1 MTTQAVFFD
10 AMGTL
15 VELEP
20 PWPRLA
26 DALGLGEE
34 QVRPALRKEMAYY
47 RDHAHEAIDAAS
59 LQELRARCAALVERE
74 LGVAVSA
81 DVLMGSI
88 RFRAYD
94 DALPALT
101 RLRELGLRLVCVS
114 NWDYALPM
122 VLAEVGLAEALDF
135 TVTSAAVGAR
145 KPDPAI
151 FRAALDQAR
160 CDPDQALHVGDSPA
174 EDIAGAR
181 AAGIRALLI
190 DRDGGGDVASL
201 AEIETCLSTCLSK

>member
-1 MTTQAVFFD
+1 MKTQAVFLD
-10 AMGTL
+10 ALGTL

-26 DALGLGEE
+26 EALGLSSE
-34 QVRPALRKEMAYY
+34 QVRPALLKEMSYY
-47 RDHAHEAIDAAS
+47 RDHAHEAINAVT
-59 LQELRARCAALVERE
+59 LRELRAECAALVERE
-74 LGVAVSA
+74 LGVEVSSDA
-81 DVLMGSI
+81 LMGSI
-88 RFRAYD
+88 RFRAYP

-101 RLRELGLRLVCVS
+101 RLRELGLRLICVS

-122 VLAEVGLAEALDF
+122 VLADVGLVDAVDF
-135 TVTSAAVGAR
+135 AVTSAAFGAR

-151 FRAALDQAR
+151 FRAALEVAG
-160 CDPDQALHVGDSPA
+160 CEPGEALHVGDSPA
-174 EDIAGAR
+174 EDVEGAR

-201 AEIETCLSTCLSK
+201 AEIEAYLFL

>member
-1 MTTQAVFFD
+1 MKTQAVFLD
-10 AMGTL
+10 ALGTL

-26 DALGLGEE
+26 AALGLRSE
-34 QVRPALRKEMAYY
+34 QVRRALLKEMAYY
-47 RDHAHEAIDAAS
+47 RDHAHEATDAVTLA
-59 LQELRARCAALVERE
+59 ELRGECAALVERE
-74 LGVAVSA
+74 LGVAVSP
-81 DVLMGSI
+81 DTLMGSI
-88 RFRAYD
+88 RFQAYD
-94 DALPALT
+94 DALPALE

-122 VLAEVGLAEALDF
+122 VLAEVGLAGSLDF
-135 TVTSAAVGAR
+135 AVTSAAFGAR

-151 FRAALDQAR
+151 FRGALEVAR
-160 CDPDQALHVGDSPA
+160 CDASEALHVGDSPT
-174 EDIAGAR
+174 EDIEGAR

-201 AEIETCLSTCLSK
+201 AEIEAHLTL

>member
-1 MTTQAVFFD
+1 MKTQAVFLD
-10 AMGTL
+10 ALGTL

-26 DALGLGEE
+26 AALGLSSE
-34 QVRPALRKEMAYY
+34 QVRPALLKEMAYY
-47 RDHAHEAIDAAS
+47 RDHAHEATDAVTLA
-59 LQELRARCAALVERE
+59 ELRDECAALVERE
-74 LGVAVSA
+74 LGVAVSP
-81 DVLMGSI
+81 DTLMGSI
-88 RFRAYD
+88 RFQAYD
-94 DALPALT
+94 DALPALE

-122 VLAEVGLAEALDF
+122 VLAEVGLAGSLDF
-135 TVTSAAVGAR
+135 AVTSAAFGAR

-151 FRAALDQAR
+151 FRGALEVAR
-160 CDPDQALHVGDSPA
+160 CDASEALHVGDSPT
-174 EDIAGAR
+174 EDIEGAR

-201 AEIETCLSTCLSK
+201 AEIEAHLTL